1 MRVVYPAVACRS
13 PPANP
18 TVHPG
23 KAVVH
28 RAFRTSTPENGRFTV
43 VFASLTTSRF
53 DEDTCALHLCIIQI
67 VINLLQLVMR
77 RRFNPYTL
85 LLLVVLLA
93 GCAGAGRNQNAD
105 TSLSLSD
112 AYRNALS
119 TLTMAGE

>member
-1 MRVVYPAVACRS
+1 
-13 PPANP
+13 
-18 TVHPG
+18 
-23 KAVVH
+23 
-28 RAFRTSTPENGRFTV
+28 
-43 VFASLTTSRF
+43 
-53 DEDTCALHLCIIQI
+53 
-67 VINLLQLVMR
+67 MR